1 MDLTAFTLL
10 PKCPA
15 HAFVEGDPFFWGVML
30 GGLRGSSLQ
39 RPKGPVCFFLRKSV
53 RHTLSL
59 LKGLSGGSASSGQL
73 LFFLSEPLA
82 KVCTATPLAF
92 SLHHAFLKQCLN
104 ASFFPLFFFFLLAL
118 PRISPIIYSW
128 FLLFLMFSLN
138 ESLSPSILR
147 AAARRNQGTLS
158 KLCLEISSD
167 IYLWWP
173 LISSTFHLTAGCNSA
188 KHSDTLEIPQPF
200 SGFLITC
207 SSLLRGPSLSETSK
221 SGILLKV
228 R

>member
-39 RPKGPVCFFLRKSV
+39 HPRGPVFFFLRKSV

-59 LKGLSGGSASSGQL
+59 LKGLFGGSASSGQL

-118 PRISPIIYSW
+118 PRSSPIIQS
-128 FLLFLMFSLN
+128 LFLFVSFFFSVY
-138 ESLSPSILR
+138 LSPLPFFEQQQEETRAHLR
-147 AAARRNQGTLS
+147 SFAWKSQ
-158 KLCLEISSD
+158 
-167 IYLWWP
+167 IY
-173 LISSTFHLTAGCNSA
+173 IYG
-188 KHSDTLEIPQPF
+188 
-200 SGFLITC
+200 G
-207 SSLLRGPSLSETSK
+207 R
-221 SGILLKV
+221 
-228 R
+228 